1 MLDRVFLIARTVWL
15 EFLRRKDFYV
25 VMILVGMFVLGMV
38 VVRVIGVEN
47 PATARFLM
55 SLGLLLSYGLAAVL
69 TATVAARQLP
79 NEMEKRT
86 LLPLLARPVSRAEVI
101 LGKTVA
107 VTTAACTCL
116 MLFLLLSWAPV
127 PKLPDQHFFAFVQMA
142 VLRMAAL
149 CLLGIYT
156 IALSL
161 FIPGA
166 VAVLI
171 SLATFFGAPTIVSF
185 VAQLVSN
192 SWGLGGKLVERVLAI
207 VPDFSLFE
215 HSQRYVEGASPMAIP
230 AVFAVLAYGI
240 GFAVFFYSLTVWKF
254 KHKSL

>member
-1 MLDRVFLIARTVWL
+1 MFHRVFLIARTVWL

-25 VMILVGMFVLGMV
+25 VMILVGLFMIGMV
-38 VVRVIGVEN
+38 VIRIIGVEN

-55 SLGLLLSYGLAAVL
+55 SLGLLLSYVLAAIL

-101 LGKTVA
+101 LGKSLAVATVA
-107 VTTAACTCL
+107 CSSL

-127 PKLPDQHFFAFVQMA
+127 PRLPDQRFFAFVQMG
-142 VLRMAAL
+142 VLRMVGL
-149 CLLGIYT
+149 CVLGIYT

-161 FIPGA
+161 FVPGV

-171 SLATFFGAPTIVSF
+171 SLATFFAAPTIVNF
-185 VAQLVSN
+185 AAQLVAN
-192 SWGLGGKLVERVLAI
+192 SWRLGGKVVERALAI

-215 HSQRYVEGASPMAIP
+215 HSQRYVEGASPMTMP
-230 AVFAVLAYGI
+230 AVLAVLGYGI
-240 GFAVFFYSLTVWKF
+240 IFAAFFYFLTVWRF
-254 KHKSL
+254 NRRPL